1 MILTYMVIGE
11 VNYMQTMPAL
21 LFSTKNYEVASDCAC
36 MRLPFVYILKAGRD
50 LGMRLLLYKSITCTK
65 EIRSQHT

>member
-11 VNYMQTMPAL
+11 VNCMQAMPAL

-36 MRLPFVYILKAGRD
+36 ISSFCVYTKSWAGP
-50 LGMRLLLYKSITCTK
+50 GNEATTV
-65 EIRSQHT
+65 